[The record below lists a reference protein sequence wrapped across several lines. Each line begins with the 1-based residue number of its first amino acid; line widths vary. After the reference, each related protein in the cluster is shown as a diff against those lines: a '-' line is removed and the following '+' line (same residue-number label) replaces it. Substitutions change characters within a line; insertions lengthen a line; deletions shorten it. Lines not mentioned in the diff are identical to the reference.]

1 MNDERCGIC
10 LQPPQGR
17 RAIVERCAHIFCY
30 GCISEFMYAPS
41 DNVNSAHKR
50 CPVATCGKPFC
61 EFSEIDEEGETIQT
75 FMFQLGCSGGNNSEP
90 G

>member
-1 MNDERCGIC
+1 MVAITTIT
-10 LQPPQGR
+10 LQLRPQK
-17 RAIVERCAHIFCY
+17 
-30 GCISEFMYAPS
+30 MPS
-41 DNVNSAHKR
+41 DISNSAHKR

-75 FMFQLGCSGGNNSEP
+75 FMFQLSCSVGNNSEP